1 MKEEGG
7 QAVSEFIIET
17 TITGP
22 QATLGEFR
30 SHFLNSFPVVRK
42 DTSEEI
48 IVSLSGGDVDP
59 RPTLLNL
66 SGEFPAL
73 TFAVVEYPAHPGKDQ
88 ASHRWT
94 ARDGEMTF
102 GR

>member
-1 MKEEGG
+1 M
-7 QAVSEFIIET
+7 SEFIIEA

-30 SHFLNSFPVVRK
+30 SQFLNSFPVVRK
-42 DTSEEI
+42 DSSDGI
-48 IVSLSGGDVDP
+48 IVTLSGGNLDP

-73 TFAVVEYPAHPGKDQ
+73 TFSVVEYPPDLGDDQ
-88 ASHRWT
+88 TSHRWIVQ
-94 ARDGEMTF
+94 DGEMRF
-102 GR
+102 GH